1 MVNGSS
7 NILCIPFI
15 YHLSTHRSVRG
26 RPGSVKSKSQYQ
38 TLKENGDVG
47 AMSANRKTDD
57 FDIKILQQKKHE
69 AEVKRYVF
77 HSN

>member
-1 MVNGSS
+1 M
-7 NILCIPFI
+7 
-15 YHLSTHRSVRG
+15 
-26 RPGSVKSKSQYQ
+26 KSKSQYQ

-69 AEVKRYVF
+69 AEVKRYASSIYLVIL
-77 HSN
+77 